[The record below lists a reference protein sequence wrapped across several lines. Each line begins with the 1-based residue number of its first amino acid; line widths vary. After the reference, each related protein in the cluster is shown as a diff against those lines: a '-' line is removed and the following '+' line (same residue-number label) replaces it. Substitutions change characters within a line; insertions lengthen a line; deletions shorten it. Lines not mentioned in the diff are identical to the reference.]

1 MFLSKYPFYLVQF
14 GGEDLKLG
22 IYGIATLDASSSLS
36 KDEFAHVELGIV
48 VALDIEA
55 GVFKLESQLSP
66 RSFVLAEVCPVAGV
80 IAFYSWFKA
89 DTSKNI
95 VAGDWVLSL
104 GGYHQAFKAPANY
117 PRPPRLGINWSLDAS
132 LRITGVAY
140 FAITPKICMGG
151 GRLHVAL
158 SLGKLYV
165 MVEIGFNQ
173 VDKL

>member
-1 MFLSKYPFYLVQF
+1 MYMARAKGMAADVSNAPSAKDATQGHGDQHAPDLKPHFSTLVIPQLTF

-104 GGYHQAFKAPANY
+104 GGYHQAFKAPAHY
-117 PRPPRLGINWSLDAS
+117 PRPPRLGIN
-132 LRITGVAY
+132 
-140 FAITPKICMGG
+140 
-151 GRLHVAL
+151 
-158 SLGKLYV
+158 
-165 MVEIGFNQ
+165 
-173 VDKL
+173 